1 MIKKKGIYI
10 EKIPYGNPFTIV
22 YYDGTYLLIG
32 VVNKDGCV
40 PVLYE
45 KYSGT
50 TFKDM
55 ETDEKITIKKVINI
69 WCPFGVN
76 YICENVDEFPIID
89 IKSILRRC
97 VNDEN
102 ERNN

>member
-10 EKIPYGNPFTIV
+10 EKKPYGNSFTIV
-22 YYDGTYLLIG
+22 YYDGSYLLI
-32 VVNKDGCV
+32 VVVIKDGCV

-50 TFKDM
+50 TFKDV
-55 ETDEKITIKKVINI
+55 ESGEKTTITKVVNI

-76 YICENVDEFPIID
+76 YICENVDDFPIID
-89 IKSILRRC
+89 IKAIL
-97 VNDEN
+97 
-102 ERNN
+102 NNITEVYK